1 MRIEKNDRK
10 KIFGIALVILMLMI
24 VGIFVSGDRKG
35 THETEAPPNGFSVY
49 YINKDG
55 NQIASETRKSIS
67 ENAGVDD
74 LLDALMTDPDSVLLK
89 RTMGEEVSLLN
100 YHLDNGQ
107 LILNFDTDYTML
119 ERPTEVLFR
128 ASVVHTLC
136 QLKDVRSVSFTVA
149 DAPLLDSTGEEV
161 GAMTDRTFIDNAGD
175 EISSYNKG
183 TIHLY
188 FADTTGTLLVRV
200 SEEVVFSANV
210 SMEKLVM
217 EKLIEGPKTKSAYPT
232 ISPDTKMNTINVKD
246 GICYVSLDTSI
257 TDKPVDVT
265 EEVVLYSIVNSLTE
279 LPGIHEV
286 QISINGKTDGT
297 LRGDFPLDK
306 VYSRNGDLVKR
317 KGS

>member
-1 MRIEKNDRK
+1 MRIEKSDKK
-10 KIFGIALVILMLMI
+10 KITGIALIVLVLII
-24 VGIFVSGDRKG
+24 VGVVVSGDRKKP
-35 THETEAPPNGFSVY
+35 HETDVPPNGFSVY

-55 NQIASETRKSIS
+55 NQIESETRKSIS
-67 ENAGVDD
+67 ENAGVGD
-74 LLDALMTDPDSVLLK
+74 LLDALMTEPDSILLK
-89 RTMGEEVSLLN
+89 RTMGDEVTLLN
-100 YHLDNGQ
+100 YHMDNGQ
-107 LILNFDTDYTML
+107 LVLNFDTDYTEL
-119 ERPTEVLFR
+119 AKPTEVLFR
-128 ASVVHTLC
+128 AAVVHTLC
-136 QLKDVRSVSFTVA
+136 QLKDVRSVRFIVA
-149 DAPLLDSTGEEV
+149 GAPLLDSTGEEV

-217 EKLIEGPKTKSAYPT
+217 EKLIEGPKSKSAYPT
-232 ISPDTKMNTINVKD
+232 ISPETKMNTINVKD

-306 VYSRNGDLVKR
+306 VYSKNVDLVKR